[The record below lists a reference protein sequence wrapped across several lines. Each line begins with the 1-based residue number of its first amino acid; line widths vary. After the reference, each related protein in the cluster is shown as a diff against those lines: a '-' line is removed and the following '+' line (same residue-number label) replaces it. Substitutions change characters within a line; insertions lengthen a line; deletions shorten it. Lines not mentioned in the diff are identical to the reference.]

1 MSLNR
6 RRAAPIIAFS
16 IVALLTVT
24 STGAVVP
31 HELLEPGSRV
41 SVNVIDYGVLPDD
54 GTDDTAAVNKAI
66 QACSEGK
73 NKTLLFPS
81 GTINLSS
88 VTFPKDI
95 NVVMLC
101 GALLQIGKDAIVRF
115 DGPFSAGLYTVFSN
129 SGRVHFGNAAVQEVV
144 PQWWV
149 SPGGDDSIA
158 IKKALD
164 SAPGLPGITVRL
176 AGTYHCRTP
185 IVINRHR
192 AHLLGTGRYAT
203 YLMFDPVADGPLFE
217 FKMDNKKMVVQSS
230 IKDLSLMGATGNT
243 KQKIGIRIVD
253 GNMIEVRNVDMQRW
267 FGNQSIGLQIQGR
280 QLGWIEN
287 ISIRADLPISI
298 EKNPNI
304 NWIAID
310 HFTFRN
316 TYLLVEDPNNPVVRI
331 ASGVAL
337 TNVLFDGNNAW
348 TTSKY
353 GIYWKDTESK
363 GTSLNLVVKNVRME
377 QGKARGGHIIHIDH
391 NFALQNVILENIYG
405 CNGGPGGVFL
415 RRCHNVTLE
424 NIMFTSDTYDPQP
437 MALDIDESCSKVVL
451 INSFWNVGKVNT
463 GNLEKTFATRLTPQ
477 RRSRTVEVYD
487 RPRENTPEIE
497 GLVVCGTRTWSHSG
511 TLTSGEALSLP
522 IGSGMRTKVATITVS
537 ASDGKAINES
547 AQFMTGSAG
556 RVVLVSGTD
565 RVKAEAAQGNLCLVA
580 GNQVQL
586 CNFFD
591 ADVEVIV
598 TVNWN

>member
-1 MSLNR
+1 MSVKYLL
-6 RRAAPIIAFS
+6 AAWAGILSIMAMIAVRS
-16 IVALLTVT
+16 A
-24 STGAVVP
+24 GAAVP
-31 HELLEPGSRV
+31 HEVLEPGSSV
-41 SVNVIDYGVLPDD
+41 SVNIFDHGVLPDD
-54 GTDDTAAVNKAI
+54 GMDDTAAINNAI
-66 QACSEGK
+66 KACSAGK
-73 NKTLLFPS
+73 SKTLVFPS
-81 GTINLSS
+81 GTINLST
-88 VTFPKDI
+88 VTFPKEI

-101 GALLQIGKDAIVRF
+101 GTLLQIDKDATIRF
-115 DGPFSAGLYTVFSN
+115 EGPFNAGLYTLFSN
-129 SGRVHFGNAAVQEVV
+129 TGRVHFGNAAVQEVY
-144 PQWWV
+144 PQWWT
-149 SPGGDDSIA
+149 SPGGDDSFA
-158 IKKALD
+158 IKKAVD
-164 SAPGLPGITVRL
+164 AGPGLPGITVRL
-176 AGTYHCRTP
+176 VGTFHCRTP

-203 YLMFDPVADGPLFE
+203 YLLFDPVTDGPLFE
-217 FKMDNKKMVVQSS
+217 FKMDDKKMVVQSS
-230 IKDLSLMGATGNT
+230 IKDLSLMGAGGNK

-267 FGNQSIGLQIQGR
+267 FGKQSIGLQIQGR

-316 TYLLVEDPNNPVVRI
+316 TYLLVEEPNNPAVRI
-331 ASGVAL
+331 GSGVSL

-391 NFALQNVILENIYG
+391 NFALQNLILENIYG
-405 CNGGPGGVFL
+405 CNGGPGGIYL
-415 RRCHNVTLE
+415 RRCSNVTLE
-424 NIMFTSDTYDPQP
+424 NIIFTSDVYDPQP
-437 MALDIDESCSKVVL
+437 MALDIDETCGKVVL
-451 INSFWNVGKVNT
+451 INSFWNTGRVST
-463 GNLEKTFATRLTPQ
+463 GNLVKTFATRLTPQ
-477 RRSRTVEVYD
+477 RRSRPVEVYD

-497 GLVVCGTRTWSHSG
+497 GLVVNGTRTWSHSG
-511 TLTSGEALSLP
+511 TLAKGKAMSLP
-522 IGSGMRTKVATITVS
+522 IGPGLGTRVATITVS
-537 ASDGKAINES
+537 ASDGKTINES

-556 RVVLVSGTD
+556 RTVLVAGTE
-565 RVKAEAAQGNLCLVA
+565 RVKAETVQGNLCLVS

-586 CNFFD
+586 INYFE
-591 ADVEVIV
+591 ADVDVVV